1 MASNSYSR
9 QIDAALAQPRPS
21 TVAAP
26 PTRRPPA
33 GRPTGLLA
41 PSGLASSGP
50 RPRQSR
56 GQFCSRRQPVQ
67 STPGGLP
74 ACPPAHRAFAI
85 ERTSR
90 HHQPARRIASQ
101 RGTRTRPNR
110 PEPLFPAHADLIGV
124 LPPWTCK
131 HKGTGRRRLHSSHGQ
146 PSLPLH
152 WRAARVSGARPLPVP
167 WQGPPKAIGADRIAR
182 RTPHHTLNLARAWC
196 GSPSF
201 SPATDRLRSRP
212 SQFLAAATAGAGPG
226 HGSGVH
232 RRLRS
237 ASTRAIGRRPGHRWT
252 CTRLVFAR
260 SAPASQ
266 VCIGP
271 LTARSAAIVGL
282 PSRRERPMAAQITA
296 RAASTELYRTLQ
308 YSASHVDAKRC
319 RIPPAASTPPIS

>member
-1 MASNSYSR
+1 MLPTRVAPPGTRRPSRSRPADATPDQRFLPGFPCPPTVYLSIPTATTYLRGCSAPPHRYSNINPWMASNSYSR

-131 HKGTGRRRLHSSHGQ
+131 HKGTGRRRLQCVLS
-146 PSLPLH
+146 PT
-152 WRAARVSGARPLPVP
+152 ARTSKKNVLALKQLVARTAVFAVTL
-167 WQGPPKAIGADRIAR
+167 AR
-182 RTPHHTLNLARAWC
+182 RP
-196 GSPSF
+196 
-201 SPATDRLRSRP
+201 RLRSSSTSRSMAGTAKGNRRGQDRQANVSGRP
-212 SQFLAAATAGAGPG
+212 SKTVEEGRQ
-226 HGSGVH
+226 
-232 RRLRS
+232 RRQR
-237 ASTRAIGRRPGHRWT
+237 
-252 CTRLVFAR
+252 
-260 SAPASQ
+260 
-266 VCIGP
+266 
-271 LTARSAAIVGL
+271 
-282 PSRRERPMAAQITA
+282 
-296 RAASTELYRTLQ
+296 
-308 YSASHVDAKRC
+308 
-319 RIPPAASTPPIS
+319 